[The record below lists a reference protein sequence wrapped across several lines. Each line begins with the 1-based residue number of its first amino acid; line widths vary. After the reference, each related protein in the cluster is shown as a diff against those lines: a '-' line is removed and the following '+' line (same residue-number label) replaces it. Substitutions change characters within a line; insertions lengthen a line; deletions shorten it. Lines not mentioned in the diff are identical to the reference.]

1 VQAQEAD
8 PASMLHLYRA
18 ALRLRRSLPR
28 EESLAWESDV
38 DSDVLVFR
46 RPAAGHAQRAPRSR
60 VSLVCAVNLGDEPV
74 PTPAGEPLLL
84 SGPLD
89 DGLLPPDAAGWW
101 GVPEEDPA

>member
-28 EESLAWESDV
+28 TDSLAWESDV
-38 DSDVLVFR
+38 ESAVLVFR
-46 RPAAGHAQRAPRSR
+46 RPAARHTHGAPHGGL
-60 VSLVCAVNLGDEPV
+60 SLICAVNLGDEPV
-74 PTPAGEPLLL
+74 PTPPGEPLLL

-89 DGLLPPDAAGWW
+89 DGRLPPDTAGWW
-101 GVPEEDPA
+101 SRP